1 MFQKAT
7 IASFSIAQLNSKT
20 KGYHVYGY
28 KYTVSEELTCTV
40 DDGNLS
46 YIIDFLFY
54 VNWFLR
60 ELVWKNVNIYSE
72 IFPIYSI
79 YHLRLFLK

>member
-7 IASFSIAQLNSKT
+7 IASFCIAQLNSKT
-20 KGYHVYGY
+20 KGYHVSGH
-28 KYTVSEELTCTV
+28 KYTVSEELTCTI

-60 ELVWKNVNIYSE
+60 ELVWKNVNIFSE